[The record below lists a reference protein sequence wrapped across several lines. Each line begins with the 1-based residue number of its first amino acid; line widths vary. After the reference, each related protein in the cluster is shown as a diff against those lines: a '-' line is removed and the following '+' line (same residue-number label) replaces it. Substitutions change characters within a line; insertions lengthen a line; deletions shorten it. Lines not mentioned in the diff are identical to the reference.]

1 MNSRLGPKRRITLPL
16 IRPDCRFG
24 RSCDRRIGRYNSL
37 EYPRGVIA
45 LDDQT
50 AHLPPGAQL
59 LEREWLGFDDVGE
72 IALVRFHARPAF
84 TNRHGTIQG
93 GFLAAMLDSAT
104 GLCALTALSANQTVV
119 TKRLDTRFLK
129 AAGVGHITA
138 KAKIV
143 ARTDREMTVEA
154 DLVDAQGVTVAR
166 ATAELRVL
174 ESK

>member
-1 MNSRLGPKRRITLPL
+1 V
-16 IRPDCRFG
+16 
-24 RSCDRRIGRYNSL
+24 IG
-37 EYPRGVIA
+37 

-50 AHLPPGAQL
+50 AHLPPGSQL
-59 LEREWLGFDDVGE
+59 LEREWLGFDDAGE

-104 GLCALTALSANQTVV
+104 GLCALAALPLNLTVV

-129 AAGVGHITA
+129 AAGVGSITA
-138 KAKIV
+138 KARIV

-154 DLVDAQGVTVAR
+154 DLLDAQGVTVAK
-166 ATAELRVL
+166 ATAELRIL
-174 ESK
+174 ERK